1 MIFLRVLAV
10 FTLIIAFSA
19 QANVDEGQRAYEVE
33 DYLSAF
39 SLFKEAAQGG
49 DAKGQFFLAEC
60 YFNGRGVPQDFSLAV
75 EWYTARIC
83 SGARTSWQPLFVW

>member
-39 SLFKEAAQGG
+39 SLFKEAAQDG
-49 DAKGQFFLAEC
+49 DAKGQFFLPSAILTDEA
-60 YFNGRGVPQDFSLAV
+60 FLKIFH
-75 EWYTARIC
+75 
-83 SGARTSWQPLFVW
+83 